1 MNAIAELAEVRL
13 RRPHGRWPAGARGV
27 VVNYRPGWSVATVD
41 FSELVSLEER
51 GALDFFDL
59 VPEVDVADLEVVE
72 TAASSRAAS
81 GS

>member
-1 MNAIAELAEVRL
+1 
-13 RRPHGRWPAGARGV
+13 

-41 FSELVSLEER
+41 FSDLVSLAER
-51 GALDFFDL
+51 EALDFFDL
-59 VPEVDVADLEVVE
+59 VPEVEVADLEPVE